1 MNPKIL
7 AIDTSCDETS
17 VAVVQGRRVLSNI
30 RSSQVDLH
38 SEWGGVVPMIS
49 KRAHE
54 ENIQGVYEDAL
65 KRAKTKIEDVD
76 YIAVTYG
83 PGLAIDLEVGI
94 QFAKE
99 LCAKYQKPL
108 VPVNH
113 MEGHLLSSLV
123 LNSKGKGLVSDAEMK
138 KIFPALGLL
147 VSGKHTELIYV
158 SEIGNYKKIGQT
170 LDDAAGEAFDKV
182 GRMLNFGYPGGPV
195 VSEFAKKGERGRI
208 ELPVPMAKSGDL
220 NFSYSGLK
228 TASLYK
234 IRELRESGLAE
245 KEWIYDFCRTFVD
258 VLVESLKIK
267 LKQAISENGEI
278 KSVLVGGGV
287 FGSEYVLR
295 EIGKLVKEEGLSY
308 LYPKPEYRTD
318 NAGMIGVAAHFNI
331 FEQRFLI
338 DKSEIEKLDRDPR
351 LSL

>member
-17 VAVVQGRRVLSNI
+17 VAVVQGRKVLSNI

-65 KRAKTKIEDVD
+65 KRARVNMEDID
-76 YIAVTYG
+76 YVAVTYG

-94 QFAKE
+94 QFAKD
-99 LCAKYQKPL
+99 LAIKYGKPL

-113 MEGHLLSSLV
+113 MEGHLLSSLA
-123 LNSKGKGLVSDAEMK
+123 LNSKGKGLVLDSQLK

-147 VSGKHTELIYV
+147 VSGKHTEIIYV
-158 SEIGNYKKIGQT
+158 KEIGEYEKLGLT

-195 VSEFAKKGERGRI
+195 VSEFAKKGKRGKI
-208 ELPVPMAKSGDL
+208 ELPIPMVKSGDL

-234 IRELRESGLAE
+234 IRELRESDLKE

-267 LKQAISENGEI
+267 LNLAIEKHSEI

-295 EIGKLVKEEGLSY
+295 EIGKLVKSNNLKFLS
-308 LYPKPEYRTD
+308 PKPEYRTD
-318 NAGMIGVAAHFNI
+318 NAAMIGLAAYFNVLDD
-331 FEQRFLI
+331 RYLS
-338 DKSEIEKLDRDPR
+338 DLDEIEKLDRNPR

>member
-17 VAVVQGRRVLSNI
+17 VAVIQGRMVLSNI
-30 RSSQVDLH
+30 RASQVDLH
-38 SEWGGVVPMIS
+38 SEWGGVVPLLS

-54 ENIQGVYEDAL
+54 ENIQSVYEDAL
-65 KRAKTKIEDVD
+65 RRAKTSIEDVD

-94 QFAKE
+94 EFAKD
-99 LCAKYQKPL
+99 LALKYDKPL
-108 VPVNH
+108 VPINH

-123 LNSKGKGLVSDAEMK
+123 LNSKGNGLITGEQLEG
-138 KIFPALGLL
+138 IFPALGLL

-158 SEIGNYKKIGQT
+158 KGIGKYEKIGQT

-195 VSEFAKKGERGRI
+195 VSEFAKKGKRGRI

-228 TASLYK
+228 TACLYK
-234 IRELRESGLAE
+234 IKELRESGVKE
-245 KEWIYDFCRTFVD
+245 KEWVHDFCRTFVD
-258 VLVESLKIK
+258 VLTESLKIK
-267 LKQAISENGEI
+267 LKAAVEKHPEI

-287 FGSEYVLR
+287 FGSEFVLR
-295 EIGKLVKEEGLSY
+295 EVGKLIKSYGLQY
-308 LYPKPEYRTD
+308 LYPQKDYRTD
-318 NAGMIGVAAHFNI
+318 NAGMIGVAAHFSI
-331 FEQRFLI
+331 LSKQALTG
-338 DKSEIEKLDRDPR
+338 KKEIEDLDRNPR

>member
-1 MNPKIL
+1 MNHKIL

-17 VAVVQGRRVLSNI
+17 VAVVSGQRILSSV

-54 ENIQGVYEDAL
+54 ENIQGVYEEGL
-65 KRAKTKIEDVD
+65 EKSKLTIEDID

-94 QFAKE
+94 AFAKD
-99 LCAKYQKPL
+99 LALKYSKPL
-108 VPVNH
+108 IPVNH
-113 MEGHLLSSLV
+113 MEGHLLSSLL
-123 LNSKGKGLVSDAEMK
+123 LNLKGNGLVSEGKLDNL
-138 KIFPALGLL
+138 FPALGLL
-147 VSGKHTELIYV
+147 ASGKHTEIIYI
-158 SEIGNYKKIGQT
+158 EKLGKYKKIGQT

-195 VSEFAKKGERGRI
+195 VSEFARKGIRGKI
-208 ELPVPMAKSGDL
+208 ELPIPMAKSGDL

-228 TASLYK
+228 TACLYK
-234 IRELRESGLAE
+234 IKQLRESDQPE
-245 KEWIYDFCRTFVD
+245 KEWIYDFCRSFVD
-258 VLVESLKIK
+258 AVTLSLTLK
-267 LKQAISENGEI
+267 LELAMKERTDV

-287 FGSEYVLR
+287 FGSEHILR
-295 EIGKLVKEEGLSY
+295 EVGKVVNRYGLGY
-308 LYPKPEYRTD
+308 LYPQKQYRTD
-318 NAGMIGVAAHFNI
+318 NAAMIGVAGYFNLLDGKYLSTK
-331 FEQRFLI
+331 E
-338 DKSEIEKLDRDPR
+338 EIEMLDRDPR